1 MILERQKLRP
11 AAPLLILAFVFSSLQ
26 ALAADSQA
34 FSALLRD
41 HAHATEIDLKH
52 YSQSGGVVAKVLP
65 DFRKGEVAVVGVVRI
80 PVPLDFF
87 LGQFRHIDTF
97 KKGPAVLSVGEF
109 ATPPAEENLSK
120 LTLDS
125 KEIDALGTCRP
136 ARCSLKLSAAMMDR
150 LRSQAATLGRGP
162 KLENEFRAALLDYVS
177 SYVAKGTPAMIAY
190 NDTEPPIES
199 SREFLDLLGE
209 FGWLEQYAPG
219 LLEILRGPFQTT
231 RPEIDQFL
239 YWSKESFGLKPVV
252 SVTHV
257 LILKITIAGSP
268 WAFIASKQ
276 IYADHY
282 FESSLGLTVL
292 SQDSADPANTAT
304 SVAYFNRTMTDGLRS
319 WFASFE
325 RSIIDR
331 RVRIGMAKN
340 MSQMKDALVK
350 AYGER
355 R

>member
-1 MILERQKLRP
+1 M
-11 AAPLLILAFVFSSLQ
+11 
-26 ALAADSQA
+26 
-34 FSALLRD
+34 
-41 HAHATEIDLKH
+41 
-52 YSQSGGVVAKVLP
+52 
-65 DFRKGEVAVVGVVRI
+65 
-80 PVPLDFF
+80 
-87 LGQFRHIDTF
+87 
-97 KKGPAVLSVGEF
+97 
-109 ATPPAEENLSK
+109 
-120 LTLDS
+120 
-125 KEIDALGTCRP
+125 GTCRP
-136 ARCSLKLSAAMMDR
+136 GKCSLKLSAAMIDR
-150 LRSQAATLGRGP
+150 LRSQAAIVGRGP
-162 KLENEFRAALLDYVS
+162 KLESEFRAALLDYVS
-177 SYVAKGTPAMIAY
+177 SYVAKGTPAMITY
-190 NDTEPPIES
+190 NDAEPPVES
-199 SREFLDLLGE
+199 SREFLDLLAE

-231 RPEIDQFL
+231 RPDIEQFL

-257 LILKITIAGSP
+257 LILKMTIAGMP

-292 SQDSADPANTAT
+292 SEDSTDPANTAT

-331 RVRIGMAKN
+331 RARIGMAKN

-350 AYGER
+350 AYRGR